1 LSATAGARPLG
12 FAKFLSWTMLLVILG
27 SSLFLSII
35 IANLARESILDK
47 QQRFALLLAENLNH
61 QIYRRFTLPTLLGY
75 GRIALK
81 DPVQYE
87 RLGQVV
93 DSTIHGLHVKELRIY
108 DFDHIVSFA
117 LDKELVGQEGLAGAT
132 VLRALNGGKH
142 SFEIISKVS
151 PLGAMFQLSTKPGD
165 VVLKTTFPLR
175 TEQSLAFGE
184 EGETI
189 MGVLEFIQD
198 ITEDYHAVVRF
209 QWVIIG
215 ATFASSLLLFLVM
228 LMIIRRAERNQVERL
243 AERERLERELHQ
255 SEKLASMGR
264 TVAGIAHEI
273 RNPLGIIC
281 SSAELLLQK
290 IPADPEKSTR
300 ILQAIHD
307 ESKRLSRTVNEFLDY
322 ARPRPPALAVID
334 ASNVLDQVLT
344 FLEGECSGKQ
354 VTVDKRYVAGLKIK
368 GDNDLLYRAF
378 YNVLVNSIQAMPQ
391 GGTLTIESGRS
402 DRRVAIVFRDTGPG
416 FDQQTLSQITDPFF
430 TTKDHGTGLGLAIV
444 DNIVKS
450 HQGTLELADA
460 PEGGALVRILF
471 PAA

>member
-1 LSATAGARPLG
+1 
-12 FAKFLSWTMLLVILG
+12 MLLLILG
-27 SSLFLSII
+27 SSLFLSIV

-81 DPVQYE
+81 EPAQYE
-87 RLGQVV
+87 RLEQVV
-93 DSTIHGLHVKELRIY
+93 DSTIHGLHVQELRIY

-117 LDKELVGQEGLAGAT
+117 LNKEVVGQEGLAGAT
-132 VLRALNGGKH
+132 VLRALNGGEH

-151 PLGAMFQLSTKPGD
+151 PLGAMFQLKTHPGD
-165 VVLKTTFPLR
+165 VILKTTFPLR
-175 TEQSLAFGE
+175 TERSLAFRE

-189 MGVLEFIQD
+189 MGALEFTQD

-209 QWVIIG
+209 QWIIIF

-228 LMIIRRAERNQVERL
+228 LMIIRKAERDQVERL

-273 RNPLGIIC
+273 RNPLGIIR

-290 IPADPEKSTR
+290 SPCDPEKSSR
-300 ILQAIHD
+300 ILQAIYD

-334 ASNVLDQVLT
+334 ACDVLDQVLA
-344 FLEGECSGKQ
+344 FLEGECSAKH
-354 VTVDKRYVAGLKIK
+354 VALDKRYVAGLRMK
-368 GDNDLLYRAF
+368 GDRDLLYRAF
-378 YNVLVNSIQAMPQ
+378 YNVLVNSIQAMSQ
-391 GGTLTIESGRS
+391 GGTLTIESGRGGGQ
-402 DRRVAIVFRDTGPG
+402 VAVVFRDNGPG
-416 FDQQTLSQITDPFF
+416 FDQETLGQITDPFF

-450 HQGTLELADA
+450 HQGTLELANA
-460 PEGGALVRILF
+460 PEGGALVRMLF